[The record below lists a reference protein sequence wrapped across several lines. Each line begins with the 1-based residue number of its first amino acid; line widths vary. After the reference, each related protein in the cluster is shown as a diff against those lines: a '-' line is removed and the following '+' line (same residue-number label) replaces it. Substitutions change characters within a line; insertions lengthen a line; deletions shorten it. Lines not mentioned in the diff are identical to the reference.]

1 MCDKF
6 RFLNYYWGKC
16 LYCLFLTSMSF
27 SSSIEPFLQYILS
40 IYFLVTAVCFLVLS
54 FKDRER
60 DLQQWEVDKK
70 IIEQTVYED

>member
-1 MCDKF
+1 
-6 RFLNYYWGKC
+6 
-16 LYCLFLTSMSF
+16 MSF

-60 DLQQWEVDKK
+60 DLQQCEVDKK